1 MQLVWVVYSIVQ
13 SVTMCEGEEVSIG
26 GLLGGLGEEGRGVG
40 SLRRKLATASSHQL
54 VPPATKQ
61 QVEKVS

>member
-1 MQLVWVVYSIVQ
+1 MHV
-13 SVTMCEGEEVSIG
+13 CEGEEVSVG
-26 GLLGGLGEEGRGVG
+26 GLLGGLGEEGKGVG

-61 QVEKVS
+61 QVEKVSNLNMLCLHCH

>member
-1 MQLVWVVYSIVQ
+1 
-13 SVTMCEGEEVSIG
+13 MCEGEVVSIG

-40 SLRRKLATASSHQL
+40 SLRRKLATASIHQL

>member
-1 MQLVWVVYSIVQ
+1 
-13 SVTMCEGEEVSIG
+13 MCEGEVVSIG